1 MFAFALAACDSAR
14 ATSTPGTS
22 ASALVRARP
31 YAMYVPAK
39 HEASAPLLVLM
50 HGYGSDHANV
60 ETYLRA
66 DALSEAHG
74 VYVALPDGTMD
85 PNGHRFWNATDSC
98 CNFHELPVDDVAYL
112 DALLD
117 DALARYPIDPS
128 RVYVAGFSN
137 GGFMAHRYA
146 CERAERIAGAVSF
159 AGEPWKDAARCKPRV
174 PVTLLQIHGDA
185 DPIVTYSGGRPS
197 DGAFRGPEFAK
208 AGPYP
213 AARDGI
219 AMWARLDG
227 CPTPTDTDD
236 AREETLRYGPCAEGT
251 EVQLWTRHGQPHV
264 LAWSREDGERMW
276 ALLSAHARK

>member
-1 MFAFALAACDSAR
+1 MAALGLVACDAAR
-14 ATSTPGTS
+14 ATPGS
-22 ASALVRARP
+22 NALVRARP
-31 YAMYVPAK
+31 YAMLAPEK
-39 HEASAPLLVLM
+39 HDARAPLLVLM

-60 ETYLRA
+60 EGHLGA

-74 VYVALPDGTMD
+74 VFVALPDGTLD
-85 PNGHRFWNATDSC
+85 TNGHRFWNASDSC

-146 CERAERIAGAVSF
+146 CERSERIAAAVSF
-159 AGEPWKDAARCKPRV
+159 SGEPWKDASRCKPRA
-174 PVTLLQIHGDA
+174 PVTVLQVHGDA
-185 DPIVTYSGGRPS
+185 DPIVTYDGGRPS
-197 DGAFRGPEFAK
+197 DAFRGPEFAK
-208 AGPYP
+208 AAPYP

-227 CPTPTDTDD
+227 CPAPTETDD
-236 AREETLRYGPCAEGT
+236 AREDTLRYGPCAQGT
-251 EVQLWTRHGQPHV
+251 EVELWTRHGQKHV
-264 LAWSREDGERMW
+264 LAWSRDDGERMW
-276 ALLSAHARK
+276 ALLAAHRRK